1 MKATIFYTKILV
13 LFLTLTSLTT
23 AKAIDKQAFYTT
35 FSQGNLQQINALIS
49 ELETKNNSLA
59 KVYIGSLY
67 VKKADLLS
75 SAKSKL
81 DSFNKGKE
89 LLEKEIKSNP
99 NNVEYRFLRLA
110 IQERAPWIV
119 RYASNIDEDKDF
131 IIKNFSKLDAYVQK
145 QIIGF
150 SKTSEVLK
158 YKELKL

>member
-13 LFLTLTSLTT
+13 LFLTLTSLT
-23 AKAIDKQAFYTT
+23 ANAIDKQAFYAT
-35 FSQGNLQQINALIS
+35 FSKGNLQQINALITN
-49 ELETKNNSLA
+49 LEVNSNSSLVKA
-59 KVYIGSLY
+59 YIGSLY

-81 DSFNKGKE
+81 DAFNKGKE
-89 LLEKEIKSNP
+89 LLEKEIKNNP

-119 RYASNIDEDKDF
+119 GYSSNIDEDKEF
-131 IIKNFSKLDAYVQK
+131 IIKNFSKLGAYVQK

-150 SKTSEVLK
+150 SKTSEVLE
-158 YKELKL
+158 YKELKP